1 LEQSLIEQCCRD
13 WVLEKGTRDSTPT
26 NGTLLLLFWK
36 ERRGRKMEMGGVLVG
51 GEGRRRGEEK
61 DLGHLLVPGGP
72 AKQLQQVKDGVWD
85 IKHKDVRQQWE
96 VTSLANG
103 GCTNNNK

>member
-1 LEQSLIEQCCRD
+1 MGLCCCRFGKREEE
-13 WVLEKGTRDSTPT
+13 EKWRQ
-26 NGTLLLLFWK
+26 
-36 ERRGRKMEMGGVLVG
+36 GGVLVG

-96 VTSLANG
+96 VTNLANG

>member
-1 LEQSLIEQCCRD
+1 MGLCCHCFGKREEE
-13 WVLEKGTRDSTPT
+13 EKWRQ
-26 NGTLLLLFWK
+26 
-36 ERRGRKMEMGGVLVG
+36 GGVSVG
-51 GEGRRRGEEK
+51 GAGRRRGEEK